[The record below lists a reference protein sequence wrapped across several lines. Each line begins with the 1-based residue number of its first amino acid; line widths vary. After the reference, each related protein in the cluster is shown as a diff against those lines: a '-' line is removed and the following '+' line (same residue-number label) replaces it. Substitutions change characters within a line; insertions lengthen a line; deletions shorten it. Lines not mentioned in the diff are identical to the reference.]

1 LAQIGNDI
9 STAKAF
15 LKADELVAIPTETV
29 YGLAGNGLRAEVA
42 TKIFQAKNRPA
53 FDPLILH
60 TNSLKKIERLVREI
74 PKKARLLAEAF
85 WPGPLTLLLPKSE
98 IVPDLVTSGLETV
111 AVRIPKHPLTLELLS
126 QLDFPVAAPSAN
138 PFSYISPT
146 SAQHVQQHL
155 GDKIPYILDGGN
167 CQVGIESTIV
177 GFPNGIPT
185 IYRKGGTSL
194 EQIEGVIGKVA
205 VNSHSSSNPQ
215 APGMLKKHYSPS
227 SKLII
232 GNIPDLLRANQNKR
246 VSIISFQ
253 KNYLLDFENKVGN
266 QQNPTKKDVFILS
279 EKGNFAEAAQNLFS
293 TLRQID
299 QLQPEL
305 ILAELLPEK
314 GLGVA
319 INDRLKRASAEE

>member
-1 LAQIGNDI
+1 M
-9 STAKAF
+9 
-15 LKADELVAIPTETV
+15 VAIPTETV

-60 TNSLKKIERLVREI
+60 TNSIEKIGKLVKEI
-74 PKKARLLAEAF
+74 PEKARLLAEAF
-85 WPGPLTLLLPKSE
+85 WPGPFTLLLPKSDL
-98 IVPDLVTSGLETV
+98 VPDLVTSGLETV
-111 AVRIPKHPLTLELLS
+111 AVRIPKHPLTLQLLS
-126 QLDFPVAAPSAN
+126 ELDFPLAAPSAN

-155 GDKIPYILDGGN
+155 GNKIPYILDGGN
-167 CQVGIESTIV
+167 CRVGIESTIV
-177 GFPNGIPT
+177 GFPNGVAT

-194 EQIEGVIGKVA
+194 EQIEAVIGKVA

-227 SKLII
+227 SRLILGNVPELLKLHS
-232 GNIPDLLRANQNKR
+232 NKKIA
-246 VSIISFQ
+246 IISFQ
-253 KNYLLDFENKVGN
+253 KNYWLDFEKEFGN
-266 QQNPTKKDVFILS
+266 QKSPNSKQVFILS
-279 EKGNFAEAAQNLFS
+279 ESGDFAEAAQNLFS

-305 ILAELLPEK
+305 ILAELLPEI

>member
-1 LAQIGNDI
+1 MAHIGNDI
-9 STAKAF
+9 SKAKAF
-15 LKADELVAIPTETV
+15 LEAGKLVAIPTETV

-60 TNSLKKIERLVREI
+60 TNSIEKIGRLVREI
-74 PKKARLLAEAF
+74 PEKARLLAEAF
-85 WPGPLTLLLPKSE
+85 WPGPLTLLLPKSDL
-98 IVPDLVTSGLETV
+98 VPDLVTSGLETV
-111 AVRIPKHPLTLELLS
+111 AVRIPKHLLTLQLLGELN
-126 QLDFPVAAPSAN
+126 FPVAAPSAN

-146 SAQHVQQHL
+146 SAEHVQQHL
-155 GDKIPYILDGGN
+155 GDKIPYILDGGH

-194 EQIEGVIGKVA
+194 EQIEAVIREVA

-227 SKLII
+227 SRLIL
-232 GNIPDLLRANQNKR
+232 GNISELLKLHSNKNIA
-246 VSIISFQ
+246 IISFQ
-253 KNYLLDFENKVGN
+253 KNYLLECGKEFGN
-266 QQNPTKKDVFILS
+266 QASETLKHVFILS
-279 EKGNFAEAAQNLFS
+279 KKGDFAEAAQNLFS
-293 TLRQID
+293 ILRQID
-299 QLQPEL
+299 ELQPEL
-305 ILAELLPEK
+305 ILAELLPEQ